1 MASEVISS
9 LKSLILQKS
18 MNSSNSKNND
28 GNIIDLLST
37 YLVLGA
43 VPTLACI
50 QLFSQFIN
58 QQVL

>member
-37 YLVLGA
+37 YLVLGT

-50 QLFSQFIN
+50 QLLSQLIN

>member
-9 LKSLILQKS
+9 LKSLMLQKS

-28 GNIIDLLST
+28 GNIIDLSST
-37 YLVLGA
+37 YLVLGT
-43 VPTLACI
+43 VQTLACI
-50 QLFSQFIN
+50 QLLSQLIN